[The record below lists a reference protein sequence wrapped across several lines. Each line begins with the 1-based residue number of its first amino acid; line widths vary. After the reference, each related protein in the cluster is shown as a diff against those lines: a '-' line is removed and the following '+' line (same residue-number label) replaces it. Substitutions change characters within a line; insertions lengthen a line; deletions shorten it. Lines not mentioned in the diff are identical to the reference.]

1 MNTTTIGFIG
11 TGVMGTGMIR
21 NLKKAG
27 FPVNIYT
34 RTKSKAD
41 ASSPKAASG
50 LTRRLP
56 SLLRRTS
63 SFPSS
68 AIRKTWK
75 KSISAIMAS

>member
-21 NLKKAG
+21 NLKKPASRST
-27 FPVNIYT
+27 FIRV
-34 RTKSKAD
+34 RKARPMP
-41 ASSPKAASG
+41 SLPKAASG

-75 KSISAIMAS
+75 KSILAIMAS

>member
-41 ASSPKAASG
+41 ASSPKV
-50 LTRRLP
+50 P
-56 SLLRRTS
+56 VV
-63 SFPSS
+63 
-68 AIRKTWK
+68 
-75 KSISAIMAS
+75 

>member
-21 NLKKAG
+21 NLLKAG

-41 ASSPKAASG
+41 ASFRKDASG
-50 LTRRLP
+50 LNHRRP
-56 SLLRRTS
+56 SPQRRTS

-68 AIRKTWK
+68 AIRKTSK
-75 KSISAIMAS
+75 KFI